1 MTLVHPPRRFDSCLN
16 FRGDDWVDWV
26 AAKVFVAVRH
36 SSAPVLG
43 LSPTTNDGQHKNTT
57 GTYLLGKKKVEE
69 VEEEE
74 RTKKKNKGLTTH
86 SETSNTHTRNSPA
99 PRSDP

>member
-43 LSPTTNDGQHKNTT
+43 LSPTTNDGQHRNNT
-57 GTYLLGKKKVEE
+57 GTYLPGKKKVEE

-74 RTKKKNKGLTTH
+74 RTKKKKKGLTSH

-99 PRSDP
+99 SRSDP

>member
-1 MTLVHPPRRFDSCLN
+1 MTFRFVLN

-43 LSPTTNDGQHKNTT
+43 LSPTTNDGQHRNNT
-57 GTYLLGKKKVEE
+57 GTYLPGKKKVEE
-69 VEEEE
+69 SRRSRRRREDKKEE
-74 RTKKKNKGLTTH
+74 KGTYI
-86 SETSNTHTRNSPA
+86 SF
-99 PRSDP
+99 